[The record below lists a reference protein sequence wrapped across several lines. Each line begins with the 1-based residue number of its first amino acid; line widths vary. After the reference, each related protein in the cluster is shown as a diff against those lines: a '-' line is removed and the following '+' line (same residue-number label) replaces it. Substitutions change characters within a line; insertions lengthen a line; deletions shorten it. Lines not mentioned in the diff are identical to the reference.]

1 MVNVYKI
8 YINTCLIYSSDGKSE
23 YTQKQPKNKLIIQ
36 MQKNPVIYFY
46 QIFLLLI

>member
-36 MQKNPVIYFY
+36 IYKKNPVIYGY
-46 QIFLLLI
+46 